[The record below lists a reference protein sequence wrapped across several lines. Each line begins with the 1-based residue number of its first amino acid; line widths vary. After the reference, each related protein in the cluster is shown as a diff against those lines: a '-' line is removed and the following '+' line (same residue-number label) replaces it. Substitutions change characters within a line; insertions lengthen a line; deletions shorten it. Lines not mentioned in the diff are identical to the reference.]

1 MKKAKTVLFDE
12 TVEYF
17 TQKISKRGLPVLTR
31 LSEILMFVAV
41 ATSLNLK
48 CLGMMHPTLT
58 STPTPSVYVRLNFGH
73 KKKLASKTCRMIDP
87 ASP

>member
-17 TQKISKRGLPVLTR
+17 PPKISKRGLPVLKR

-41 ATSLNLK
+41 ATSLNLE
-48 CLGMMHPTLT
+48 CLGMMHPTLSNVNPDPECLREAQLRPQKKT
-58 STPTPSVYVRLNFGH
+58 SLENMSN
-73 KKKLASKTCRMIDP
+73 D
-87 ASP
+87 